1 MKPHKSMKY
10 EHLPVWTEPPPGP
23 AQRERLPRSEER
35 SLLAAARSGD
45 RRALRRLLDRLSR
58 PIYRFGRGFCRNPE
72 DAEDVMQEVL
82 TSLVRSL
89 STIRGEASLTTWAY
103 TVARNACIRQ
113 RRRFGRENVSLDE
126 SADGSP
132 DGSRRGLL
140 LAEGNEADPER
151 NLLRR
156 EIDSALRTA
165 LASLPVA
172 QREAVLLRDVEGLSL
187 PEVARVL
194 RVGERTAK
202 ARVHRG
208 RAGLREALASL
219 RYEEY
224 AEHPKPRGC
233 PDTARLL
240 SRYLE
245 GDLDASRCASLA
257 RHVAQCASCNRA
269 CRALQRSLGACRR
282 YGRRPIPAR
291 IREGIR
297 RSLASVLTGARN
309 SLQNSR

>member
-1 MKPHKSMKY
+1 
-10 EHLPVWTEPPPGP
+10 
-23 AQRERLPRSEER
+23 
-35 SLLAAARSGD
+35 
-45 RRALRRLLDRLSR
+45 
-58 PIYRFGRGFCRNPE
+58 
-72 DAEDVMQEVL
+72 MQEVL

-89 STIRGEASLTTWAY
+89 PSIRGEASLTTWAY

-113 RRRFGRENVSLDE
+113 RRRFGRESVSLDE

-140 LAEGNEADPER
+140 LAEGEADPER
-151 NLLRR
+151 DLLRR

-172 QREAVLLRDVEGLSL
+172 QREAVLLRDLEGLPLS
-187 PEVARVL
+187 EVARVL

-208 RAGLREALASL
+208 RTLLREALASL
-219 RYEEY
+219 RREEY
-224 AEHPKPRGC
+224 AEDPKPRGC

-245 GDLDASRCASLA
+245 GDLDASRCVSLA

-291 IREGIR
+291 VREGIR
-297 RSLASVLTGARN
+297 RSIASVLTDARN
-309 SLQNSR
+309 TL